1 VTARP
6 PDFEPLAGPDPVP
19 ADTDE
24 IAALGRR
31 YTDTAAEI
39 KAQAAKLTKLASNTI
54 DGWTGQAAKVFQ
66 SHAADLAT
74 RISRAQ
80 ERYGVA
86 GQALTQC
93 AGSMQAA
100 QQDAYAAVWKAKAAQ
115 EQMTSSLPLPS
126 PVAGGPPPTVDEMSA
141 ARRRQ
146 ASYEEAS
153 TSLAQARRQ
162 FDTAVGDYQA
172 AARRAARAIEA
183 EISHDGLKDSWWD
196 RNFGWISEVMTIVA
210 VVVAVLAVVA
220 LLLICPWTAALIA
233 DLLTGGLGLFSTA
246 EVTATAVTSLGS
258 SLGYVVA
265 GLTAVSA
272 AYDGIAAGT
281 GKESWT
287 SFEIDIASLA
297 AFGVGEGAGTI
308 MKVLAVGA
316 EDGGKAVAAGRAGRA
331 FATDHGMPGW
341 VFSLS
346 SRMGTAGKAAMGLL
360 GKGDVLTGAVDAASA
375 AREGVEAAVKAVEP
389 GNFASAW
396 TMNHGVATD
405 WAKLG
410 VLNDQVP
417 GVIRIMVPQA
427 VGRTVMAVDGLVQW
441 SGMGLGDTWN
451 AWTVVHWNQS
461 DVAEIDQTIGQ
472 FRHMIGQV
480 PAR

>member
-1 VTARP
+1 MTSRP

-39 KAQAAKLTKLASNTI
+39 KAQAAKLTRLASNTI
-54 DGWTGQAAKVFQ
+54 GGWTGQAAKVFQ

-74 RISRAQ
+74 RISKAQ

-86 GQALTQC
+86 GRALTQC

-100 QQDAYAAVWKAKAAQ
+100 QQDTYAAVWKAKAAQ
-115 EQMTSSLPLPS
+115 DQMTSSLPLP
-126 PVAGGPPPTVDEMSA
+126 PPLAGGPPPTTDEISTA
-141 ARRRQ
+141 RRQ

-172 AARRAARAIEA
+172 AARRAAQAIEA
-183 EISHDGLKDSWWD
+183 GISHDGLKDSWWD
-196 RNFGWISEVMTIVA
+196 RNFGWISEVMTVFA
-210 VVVAVLAVVA
+210 VVVAVLAIVA
-220 LLLICPWTAALIA
+220 LLLICPWTAVFIA
-233 DLLTGGLGLFSTA
+233 EFLSGGLGLFGA
-246 EVTATAVTSLGS
+246 EAVTATAVASFGS
-258 SLGYVVA
+258 TLGYFVA

-272 AYDGIAAGT
+272 IYDGIAAGT

-287 SFEIDIASLA
+287 SFWIDIASLA
-297 AFGVGEGAGTI
+297 AFGTGEGAGAI
-308 MKVLAVGA
+308 MKVLADGA
-316 EDGGKAVAAGRAGRA
+316 EDAGKAVAAGRAGRA
-331 FATDHGMPGW
+331 FVADHGMPGW

-346 SRMGTAGKAAMGLL
+346 SRTGPAGKFVMGLL
-360 GKGDVLTGAVDAASA
+360 GNGDVLTGAVDAASA
-375 AREGVEAAVKAVEP
+375 AREGVEAAVKAAEP
-389 GNFASAW
+389 GNLTSLL
-396 TMNHGVATD
+396 TMNRDVATD
-405 WAKLG
+405 SAKLG
-410 VLNDQVP
+410 VLNDMVP
-417 GVIRIMVPQA
+417 GVVRIMVPQA
-427 VGRTVMAVDGLVQW
+427 IGRTVMAADGLVQW

-451 AWTVVHWNQS
+451 AWTVAHWNQS
-461 DVAEIDQTIGQ
+461 DAAEIDQTIGQ
-472 FRHMIGQV
+472 FRQMVSQV